1 MITCHAVSH
10 KIRILFDRFPKYI
23 TPVPDKGGKIVWLS
37 GPPGSGKSTT
47 CQLLAQKKGFVYY
60 EADCTMAGT
69 NPFTDIYAD
78 NVWRANAQAQPLKV
92 S

>member
-1 MITCHAVSH
+1 M
-10 KIRILFDRFPKYI
+10 
-23 TPVPDKGGKIVWLS
+23 PDKSGKIVWLS

-92 S
+92 SKVAPTMNICIISRYFLLIGLVV

>member
-1 MITCHAVSH
+1 M
-10 KIRILFDRFPKYI
+10 
-23 TPVPDKGGKIVWLS
+23 PDKGGKIVWLS